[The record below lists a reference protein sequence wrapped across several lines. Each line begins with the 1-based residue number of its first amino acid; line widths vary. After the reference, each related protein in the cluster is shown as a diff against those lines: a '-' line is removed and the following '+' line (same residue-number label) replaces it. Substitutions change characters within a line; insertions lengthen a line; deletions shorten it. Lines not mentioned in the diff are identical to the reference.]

1 MNDKENGGISLPMV
15 ISLIKKLGGD
25 GSGVGGEYLPLS
37 GGTMKGDITFNNNLN
52 INMKTIAGVP
62 KSLMNLSDED
72 KFIFGNQDVIA
83 HLYSEHRP
91 YIHVDGTT
99 QQMAYLSDVLPKAEI
114 QVLEELPLVG
124 ETNVMYFVKDNV
136 ESVYAIFLWD
146 SAKRIFTLAGD
157 SNMVLDDY
165 YNRTQV
171 DELFLAKAGGYMT
184 GEIDMANE
192 VGIIGFTPSGTKRSL
207 IKLNSLSQADIGD
220 AQGDVIIRSKQP
232 PTWNNGVSNHNFIT
246 SNGGLLT
253 NRLTL
258 ANNISLMGRDAKGQ
272 EVSLIKINAQD
283 EIVIGSDT
291 NWLKLSANSAPL
303 WSGTAQDTPLA
314 TETYIAD
321 NYLPLAGGAM
331 RGNIVF
337 DNNVGINGINKTGV
351 TKRVLTLNN
360 NDNIILGDA
369 SVSLQLS
376 TSTRPKINVLGG
388 TQQELAYLS
397 DISGGG
403 VGDYLPL
410 TGGNLSGN
418 IVFDNTK
425 GIYSK
430 TKEGQPKTLFAL
442 DTNNNVQ
449 IGDQG
454 LQAIIKSSEVP
465 QFYNGSHYAKL
476 LTEGGGEV
484 QSNFIMANDMGIQG
498 KTSSGDIHDL
508 IKMSL
513 DNKVSLGNT
522 TDVLAINSK
531 EVPTWAGGN
540 GVKTFAMTD
549 DIPSTN
555 GLLSRSGGEMNGNI
569 TFKTGMLY
577 GTSNDGETIPLVGVS
592 SGVNVNVGG
601 SNRPLMLQS
610 SQRPSWNNADSI
622 QELSTLQDIDTK
634 VGKDYRVISET
645 LEINGV
651 VSTIA
656 TFDAPD
662 IAQALANIQNYEITF
677 NYTYVSSDGKLIIEN
692 HLGTSD
698 NNELMQVE
706 LDIPSAKNAINI
718 KAHALGSAIS
728 ITNFVITCH
737 IRPLNLDM

>member
-91 YIHVDGTT
+91 YIHVDGAT

-114 QVLEELPLVG
+114 QVFEELPLVG
-124 ETNVMYFVKDNV
+124 ETNVMYFVKDKV

-184 GEIDMANE
+184 GEIDMAN
-192 VGIIGFTPSGTKRSL
+192 
-207 IKLNSLSQADIGD
+207 
-220 AQGDVIIRSKQP
+220 
-232 PTWNNGVSNHNFIT
+232 
-246 SNGGLLT
+246 
-253 NRLTL
+253 
-258 ANNISLMGRDAKGQ
+258 
-272 EVSLIKINAQD
+272 
-283 EIVIGSDT
+283 
-291 NWLKLSANSAPL
+291 
-303 WSGTAQDTPLA
+303 
-314 TETYIAD
+314 
-321 NYLPLAGGAM
+321 
-331 RGNIVF
+331 
-337 DNNVGINGINKTGV
+337 
-351 TKRVLTLNN
+351 
-360 NDNIILGDA
+360 
-369 SVSLQLS
+369 
-376 TSTRPKINVLGG
+376 
-388 TQQELAYLS
+388 
-397 DISGGG
+397 
-403 VGDYLPL
+403 
-410 TGGNLSGN
+410 
-418 IVFDNTK
+418 
-425 GIYSK
+425 
-430 TKEGQPKTLFAL
+430 
-442 DTNNNVQ
+442 
-449 IGDQG
+449 
-454 LQAIIKSSEVP
+454 
-465 QFYNGSHYAKL
+465 
-476 LTEGGGEV
+476 
-484 QSNFIMANDMGIQG
+484 DMGIQG
-498 KTSSGDIHDL
+498 KTSNGDIHDL

-531 EVPTWAGGN
+531 EAPTWTGGN

-634 VGKDYRVISET
+634 VGKDYRVTSET

-677 NYTYVSSDGKLIIEN
+677 NYSYVSSDGKIIIEN

-698 NNELMQVE
+698 NNELMQIE

-737 IRPLNLDM
+737 IRPLSLDM

>member
-37 GGTMKGDITFNNNLN
+37 GGTMKGNITFNNNLN
-52 INMKTIAGVP
+52 ISMKTIAGVP
-62 KSLMNLSDED
+62 KILMNLSDED

-83 HLYSEHRP
+83 HLYSQHRP

-146 SAKRIFTLAGD
+146 SAKRIFVLAGD

-171 DELFLAKAGGYMT
+171 DELFLAKAGGHMT

-207 IKLNSLSQADIGD
+207 IKLNSLSQTDIGD

-253 NRLTL
+253 NRLAL

-283 EIVIGSDT
+283 EIVVGSDT
-291 NWLKLSANSAPL
+291 NWLKLSANNAPL
-303 WSGTAQDTPLA
+303 WSGQGADTPLA
-314 TETYIAD
+314 TETYIAN
-321 NYLPLAGGAM
+321 NYLPLNGGVVTGAIRLSNNIQLYGISTDGSNVNIATLNENNSVIIGSDTNKLHL
-331 RGNIVF
+331 RGNARPEVK
-337 DNNVGINGINKTGV
+337 VGNKV
-351 TKRVLTLNN
+351 EYM
-360 NDNIILGDA
+360 A
-369 SVSLQLS
+369 F
-376 TSTRPKINVLGG
+376 
-388 TQQELAYLS
+388 LS
-397 DISGGG
+397 DITSPSSE
-403 VGDYLPL
+403 YLPL
-410 TGGNLSGN
+410 
-418 IVFDNTK
+418 
-425 GIYSK
+425 
-430 TKEGQPKTLFAL
+430 
-442 DTNNNVQ
+442 
-449 IGDQG
+449 
-454 LQAIIKSSEVP
+454 
-465 QFYNGSHYAKL
+465 
-476 LTEGGGEV
+476 
-484 QSNFIMANDMGIQG
+484 
-498 KTSSGDIHDL
+498 
-508 IKMSL
+508 
-513 DNKVSLGNT
+513 
-522 TDVLAINSK
+522 
-531 EVPTWAGGN
+531 
-540 GVKTFAMTD
+540 
-549 DIPSTN
+549 
-555 GLLSRSGGEMNGNI
+555 SGGSMSGSI
-569 TFKTGMLY
+569 TFESGMLY
-577 GTSNDGETIPLVGVS
+577 GKATNGETIPLVGVA
-592 SGVNVNVGG
+592 GGANVNVGA

-610 SQRPSWNNADSI
+610 SQRPSWNDASAIHDI
-622 QELSTLQDIDTK
+622 ATLQDIDEK

-645 LEINGV
+645 LDLNGV

-662 IAQALANIQNYEITF
+662 IASVLANIKNYEITF
-677 NYTYVSSDGKLIIEN
+677 NYSYTSVDGKLIIEN
-692 HLGTSD
+692 HLGVSD
-698 NNELMQVE
+698 NNELMQIN
-706 LDIPSAKNAINI
+706 LDIPAEKNVINI
-718 KAHALGSAIS
+718 KGHAVGSTIS

-737 IRPLNLDM
+737 IRPLNIDM